1 MVCGT
6 MLALTLL
13 WGGGTRDRD
22 YKGAGQ
28 GPTCLGRKGHAHA
41 CRDPASPLRITGLT
55 QPGSLARP
63 VEEKAG
69 EGGPQGPKLP

>member
-1 MVCGT
+1 

-55 QPGSLARP
+55 QPGLWRR
-63 VEEKAG
+63 KLG
-69 EGGPQGPKLP
+69 RGGPRDLSFPRST